1 MSLSTAAPP
10 MSPLRRY
17 WRDRAL
23 WMTIAD
29 TFAILVALA
38 LPWSTSLVAILVPC
52 WLGAVAWVMDW
63 RAYGRLLKRPI
74 CYLPLALVGLALVG
88 TLWSEAAWGARL
100 YAIGP
105 TLKLL
110 ALPGLFYHFQR
121 SSRGMWVF
129 IAFLVS
135 CGLVMVMSWI
145 VAYHFA
151 IFPFSSRNGT
161 VRFRNHRY
169 FPSARRKRA
178 SISRGSPAPNA
189 SSQLFSNL
197 STSSGWTVFIQP
209 QPSISSLE
217 HPR

>member
-63 RAYGRLLKRPI
+63 RAYGRLLKLPI

-88 TLWSEAAWGARL
+88 TLWSDAAWGARL

-105 TLKLL
+105 
-110 ALPGLFYHFQR
+110 P
-121 SSRGMWVF
+121 SSCSRCRGCSIIF
-129 IAFLVS
+129 SAHPAG
-135 CGLVMVMSWI
+135 CGSSS
-145 VAYHFA
+145 
-151 IFPFSSRNGT
+151 PFWC
-161 VRFRNHRY
+161 
-169 FPSARRKRA
+169 PAA
-178 SISRGSPAPNA
+178 S
-189 SSQLFSNL
+189 
-197 STSSGWTVFIQP
+197 
-209 QPSISSLE
+209 
-217 HPR
+217 

>member
-1 MSLSTAAPP
+1 MSLSTAALP
-10 MSPLRRY
+10 MSPFRRY

-63 RAYGRLLKRPI
+63 RAYGRLLKLPI

-88 TLWSEAAWGARL
+88 TLWSDAAWGARL

-145 VAYHFA
+145 SATRRSTDTAVPGCSANGRW
-151 IFPFSSRNGT
+151 SR
-161 VRFRNHRY
+161 R
-169 FPSARRKRA
+169 
-178 SISRGSPAPNA
+178 
-189 SSQLFSNL
+189 
-197 STSSGWTVFIQP
+197 
-209 QPSISSLE
+209 
-217 HPR
+217 